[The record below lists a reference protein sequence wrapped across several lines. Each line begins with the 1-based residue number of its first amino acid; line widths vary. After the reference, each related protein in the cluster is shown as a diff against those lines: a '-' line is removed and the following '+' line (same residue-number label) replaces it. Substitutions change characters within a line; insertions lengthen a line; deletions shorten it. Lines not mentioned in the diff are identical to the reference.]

1 MLRIA
6 PPIIHKFGT
15 SVTQMGLK
23 QANRVNVS
31 RVRPM
36 CSTTPAQTNEVLAMK
51 DQIHRLEL
59 GIVGVESRLTEKF
72 TKEISGVESRLTEK
86 FTKEISGVESRLNE
100 KIVGVESR
108 LTEKFTKEI
117 SGVESR
123 LTEKI
128 VGLNEKMETNQTA
141 ILLAIKGQ
149 DVKFEQM
156 NTKHET
162 LKNQILKIVGSLI
175 TFAIGYANRD
185 RLLQSLPGLF
195 K

>member
-1 MLRIA
+1 
-6 PPIIHKFGT
+6 
-15 SVTQMGLK
+15 
-23 QANRVNVS
+23 
-31 RVRPM
+31 M

-72 TKEISGVESRLTEK
+72 TKEISGVESRLNEK
-86 FTKEISGVESRLNE
+86 FTKEISGVESRLN
-100 KIVGVESR
+100 
-108 LTEKFTKEI
+108 
-117 SGVESR
+117 
-123 LTEKI
+123 EKI